1 MLSRTAQGARGSR
14 RKGLQQRHGKGQQQ
28 RRHLLNV
35 CGACG
40 RGRRPR
46 HSGVTVGFD
55 RPGSGQSCGAKHDD
69 ALAAANRAAQNT
81 TMR

>member
-14 RKGLQQRHGKGQQQ
+14 RKGLQQQQ

-55 RPGSGQSCGAKHDD
+55 RPGGGQSRGAKHDD
-69 ALAAANRAAQNT
+69 ALAAANRAARNT

>member
-14 RKGLQQRHGKGQQQ
+14 RKGLQQQQ

-55 RPGSGQSCGAKHDD
+55 RPGSGQSRGTKHDD
-69 ALAAANRAAQNT
+69 ALAAANPAAQST
-81 TMR
+81 TMH

>member
-14 RKGLQQRHGKGQQQ
+14 RKGLLQQQQ
-28 RRHLLNV
+28 RRHPLNV

-55 RPGSGQSCGAKHDD
+55 RPGSGQSRSAKHDD
-69 ALAAANRAAQNT
+69 ALAAANRAAQST
-81 TMR
+81 TMH

>member
-14 RKGLQQRHGKGQQQ
+14 RKGLLQQQ
-28 RRHLLNV
+28 RRHPLNV

-46 HSGVTVGFD
+46 RRGVTVGFD
-55 RPGSGQSCGAKHDD
+55 GQGSGQSRGAKHDG
-69 ALAAANRAAQNT
+69 ALAAANRAARST
-81 TMR
+81 TMH

>member
-1 MLSRTAQGARGSR
+1 MLSRPAQGARGSR

-46 HSGVTVGFD
+46 RRGATVGFNG
-55 RPGSGQSCGAKHDD
+55 PGGGQSHGAKHDD
-69 ALAAANRAAQNT
+69 ALAAANRAARST
-81 TMR
+81 TMH